1 MKKNDKE
8 SRRGKRK
15 KRGSN
20 KKLSPYNILI
30 LTDTKET
37 EKNYFN
43 GLTASLSVDT
53 QEKIEVKVLTEVKFE
68 DIIIKAKEEQAKG
81 AYSEI
86 WLVFDKDAIKDDL
99 FNNTINSARSNE
111 MKVGWS
117 NPCIE
122 VWFLAYIGKFRG
134 FQDSVTCVAA
144 FGSFYHSKSEKEYSK
159 SDKKIYDFIS
169 EHGDEENAIKIARK
183 MLSDHQEMCDPP
195 AKSNPGSTLFELVEI
210 IRSFKNT

>member
-1 MKKNDKE
+1 MKNNKE

-43 GLTASLSVDT
+43 GLIASLSKDA
-53 QEKIEVKVLTEVKFE
+53 QEKIEVKVLTEVKFD
-68 DIIIKAKEEQAKG
+68 DIVDKAKEEQAKR

-99 FNNTINSARSNE
+99 FNNTINSAKSNE

-122 VWFLAYIGKFRG
+122 IWFLAYIGNF
-134 FQDSVTCVAA
+134 V
-144 FGSFYHSKSEKEYSK
+144 
-159 SDKKIYDFIS
+159 KI
-169 EHGDEENAIKIARK
+169 GVKI
-183 MLSDHQEMCDPP
+183 P
-195 AKSNPGSTLFELVEI
+195 I
-210 IRSFKNT
+210 ING